1 MQYATR
7 QIIELLAFGNLTLK
21 RGLCN
26 KKCCVFAQKTT
37 KFLKSRL
44 ESTLSKTQT
53 KEKDKARFK
62 KKERRR
68 HILQELKL
76 RPHVRISE
84 LAQRFNVSTETVRRD
99 LDALADEGLIAR
111 AHGGASAP
119 ARGRHPSLDERANA
133 RIEERERIGR
143 RAAELVREGETVM
156 IDSGSTTI
164 QMAQSLAYLE
174 TPCTVITNSVPVAM
188 TLGGGASEVLL
199 CPGEFLSAES
209 AVVGTETLEFLS
221 RFNVDRCI
229 IGSSG
234 ISEDGPSESVRGFAA
249 VKRMMLQRAVARHLL
264 IDSEKFGR
272 RGLAHVG
279 GLADLTS
286 VVVDARPQGA
296 LLSAMEGAS
305 VEMLVARKDIT

>member
-1 MQYATR
+1 M
-7 QIIELLAFGNLTLK
+7 
-21 RGLCN
+21 
-26 KKCCVFAQKTT
+26 
-37 KFLKSRL
+37 
-44 ESTLSKTQT
+44 SKTQT

-68 HILQELKL
+68 HILLELKL

-84 LAQRFNVSTETVRRD
+84 LARRFNVSTETVRRD

-119 ARGRHPSLDERANA
+119 AQGQHPSLDERANA
-133 RIEERERIGR
+133 RINERERIGR
-143 RAAELVREGETVM
+143 RAAELVGEGETVM

-164 QMAQSLAYLE
+164 QMARSLAYLG
-174 TPCTVITNSVPVAM
+174 TPCTVITNSIPVAM

-199 CPGEFLSAES
+199 CPGEFLAAES

-221 RFNVDRCI
+221 RFNIDRCM

-234 ISEDGPSESVRGFAA
+234 ISEEGPSESVRGFAA
-249 VKRMMLQRAVARHLL
+249 VKRMMLQRAARRHLL
-264 IDSEKFGR
+264 IDSEKFGQ

-305 VEMLVARKDIT
+305 VEMLVAKKEIA